1 MEESIVVRFPLFQ
14 TDQNMERRDAL
25 KLTATILGGSIIGS
39 QFFLSGCVA
48 PPKKRPW
55 MVTDDDVPFL
65 DEIGE
70 TILPDTDES
79 PGAKAAHIG
88 TFMKTIVND
97 CYSEDETLLFI
108 DGLDK
113 VEEKSMDG
121 FGESFLSLS
130 KEKKLN
136 LLTQFDEEAKK
147 HRSLAEPHFFTM
159 LKELTLWGYFTSEVG
174 ATEALRYNPVPG
186 RFEGCIPYNGE
197 NAWIS

>member
-1 MEESIVVRFPLFQ
+1 
-14 TDQNMERRDAL
+14 MERRDAL

-48 PPKKRPW
+48 PPKKRSE
-55 MVTDDDVPFL
+55 MVTDGDVPFL

-88 TFMKTIVND
+88 AFMKTIVNE
-97 CYSEDETLLFI
+97 CYNKAEASIFI
-108 DGLDK
+108 AGF
-113 VEEKSMDG
+113 EKIEKRSMDG
-121 FGESFLSLS
+121 FGASFRSLS
-130 KEKKLN
+130 KEKKLS
-136 LLTQFDEEAKK
+136 LLGQFDEETKK
-147 HRSLAEPHFFTM
+147 ATSVERPHFFAM

-197 NAWIS
+197 SAWIS